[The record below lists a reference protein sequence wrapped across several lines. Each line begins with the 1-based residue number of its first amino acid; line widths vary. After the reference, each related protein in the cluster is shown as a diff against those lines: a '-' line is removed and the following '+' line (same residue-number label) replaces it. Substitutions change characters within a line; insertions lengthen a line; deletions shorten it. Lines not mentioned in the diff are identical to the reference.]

1 MRCLPAAE
9 IINVGASLHVVKC
22 RARPVLKNTRAALL
36 EDPGFSRT
44 EQSFATTE
52 EQVHKHGEWELGALQ
67 SYMYFTT
74 WIRSNPRNPGEC
86 PPILQWQE
94 QSRNAFLLFA
104 PPGKSAGSDEEE
116 ECEDIDTMF
125 VTLAPQGDSTQRS
138 VKGKKIL
145 NLGKAARG

>member
-86 PPILQWQE
+86 PRSCSGKNSQGTRSCYSLHLENPLA
-94 QSRNAFLLFA
+94 RTKK
-104 PPGKSAGSDEEE
+104 KSAK
-116 ECEDIDTMF
+116 T
-125 VTLAPQGDSTQRS
+125 STPCSSPWPHKEIRP
-138 VKGKKIL
+138 KDP
-145 NLGKAARG
+145 